1 MHLQI
6 DLTPS
11 LIVSRLT
18 NFTLRAAQPPG
29 SFFTVPEHVLVD
41 NYTVYKSLRLV
52 KPNKSSSLDPVP
64 GTVWKGSLLNF
75 HLLSWTS
82 TTRRCCK
89 VMCPNPSNSRMLS
102 RCQKALC
109 QNPWSRIY
117 VKFRLRRTLR
127 RSWRALHCLRFRIKS
142 AVHAFDVYQFAL
154 AGKLT
159 THALVYFLDAL
170 LQSLD

>member
-102 RCQKALC
+102 RCQKALR
-109 QNPWSRIY
+109 QNLWSRIY
-117 VKFRLRRTLR
+117 LKFHKCPVLATRSLLSFFILSSTLLRGVEV
-127 RSWRALHCLRFRIKS
+127 WKS
-142 AVHAFDVYQFAL
+142 
-154 AGKLT
+154 LT
-159 THALVYFLDAL
+159 N
-170 LQSLD
+170 SG